1 MLFRG
6 GDGDIG
12 FIGAVF
18 GGDGEANGGLCG
30 AQGFGDGLGGL
41 TEMAA
46 DILDGGV
53 TAVCSGK
60 LITVAVYFNG
70 KFTQGA
76 ADPDRAAVTEKA
88 FYLA

>member
-1 MLFRG
+1 
-6 GDGDIG
+6 
-12 FIGAVF
+12 
-18 GGDGEANGGLCG
+18 
-30 AQGFGDGLGGL
+30 
-41 TEMAA
+41 MAA

-53 TAVCSGK
+53 TAVCSSK